1 MIRPWQRTLGIVL
14 VLALALV
21 AGLATSAWITPTPA
35 VGVVRFENVIDTETA
50 NHLIAV
56 LEGARNDPT
65 IEAVVLEIYS
75 PGGYATSSESIYHTM
90 LKLREVKPLVVSI
103 DTMAASGGYFMAVAS
118 NYIYAPA
125 SAYVG
130 NVGTRGGRPM
140 DPMIYPEELSS
151 GPYKLSGGSRFDQ
164 IRQLDLVSEAFVSS
178 VVFQRT
184 NNAPNPLTLS
194 AEEVAEARI
203 YLGSESQALGLIDGE
218 GSRTDAIEKA
228 AELAGLTSWQTVDLE
243 EWLDLPAPEL
253 LYLPLAQTV
262 ERMVVQ
268 APPNSLYMLDDRIA
282 LPGVVT
288 RDDLMKHLASLRP
301 DAGRSFLPSTS
312 SSSDMPVWAG
322 GN

>member
-1 MIRPWQRTLGIVL
+1 MNRPWQRTIGIL
-14 VLALALV
+14 LILALAL
-21 AGLATSAWITPTPA
+21 AGGLAASAWITPTPT
-35 VGVVRFENVIDTETA
+35 VGVLRFENVIDTQTA
-50 NHLIAV
+50 NHVINV
-56 LEGARNDPT
+56 LEAARNDAA
-65 IEAVVLEIYS
+65 IDAVVLEIYS

-140 DPMIYPEELSS
+140 DPAIYPEELSS

-164 IRQLDLVSEAFVSS
+164 IRQLDLVGEAFVSS

-184 NNAPNPLTLS
+184 NGVENPLALS

-203 YLGSESQALGLIDGE
+203 YLGSEALALGLIDGE
-218 GSRTDAIEKA
+218 GSRTDAIQKA
-228 AELAGLTSWQTVDLE
+228 GELAGLTGWQTVDLE
-243 EWLDLPAPEL
+243 SWLNMPAPQVLYFEL
-253 LYLPLAQTV
+253 NEAV

-268 APPNSLYMLDDRIA
+268 APPNSLYMLDDRIS
-282 LPGVVT
+282 LPGIVT
-288 RDDLMKHLASLRP
+288 RDDVMRHLVSLRP
-301 DAGRSFLPSTS
+301 DASRSFLPTLPS
-312 SSSDMPVWAG
+312 SSAMPTWAG

>member
-1 MIRPWQRTLGIVL
+1 MNRSWQRML
-14 VLALALV
+14 VIIAILALALV
-21 AGLATSAWITPTPA
+21 AGLTLSARATPTPQI
-35 VGVVRFENVIDTETA
+35 GFYRFENVIDTQSAT
-50 NHLIAV
+50 HLIEV
-56 LEGARNDPT
+56 LEGARNDPS
-65 IEAVVLEIYS
+65 IAAVVLEIYS

-103 DTMAASGGYFMAVAS
+103 DSMAASGGYYMAVAS
-118 NYIYAPA
+118 NYIYAPS

-130 NVGTRGGRPM
+130 NVGTRGGRPT
-140 DPMIYPEELSS
+140 DPAIYAEELSS

-164 IRQLDLVSEAFVSS
+164 IRQLDLVGEAFVSS

-184 NNAPNPLTLS
+184 NNAPNPLKLT

-203 YLGSESQALGLIDGE
+203 YLGSEAQALGLIDGE

-228 AELAGLTSWQTVDLE
+228 AELAGLANWSTVNLE
-243 EWLDLPAPEL
+243 EWLGIEAPVTQ
-253 LYLPLAQTV
+253 YLSMEEAV

-288 RDDLMKHLASLRP
+288 RDDLMAHLASLRP
-301 DAGRSFLPSTS
+301 DASRSFLPASLSES
-312 SSSDMPVWAG
+312 SLPTWAG
-322 GN
+322 GE